1 MERHLES
8 FVIGKKEILAAR
20 MAFFIPGFAI
30 STWAPMIPM
39 VKEQLQLEADV
50 LGLLLL
56 LIVLVHFLLYKQV
69 STVPTLNE
77 TL

>member
-1 MERHLES
+1 VSLEDKELMQ
-8 FVIGKKEILAAR
+8 FKVGKKEQYAAR

-39 VKEQLQLEADV
+39 IKERLHIEADI

-56 LIVLVHFLLYKQV
+56 LLLLYRLV
-69 STVPTLNE
+69 VF
-77 TL
+77 